1 MPSEV
6 LPDGSGTD
14 TQPSENDDTLPN
26 EAISLRAVRIE
37 SDVAVVRWPSQQREL
52 EDLALR
58 GVPRLL
64 LVAPGSAAPNCT
76 SCLEDWVRLPADEAD
91 LRARLLSL
99 AEHGRGHTRPT
110 IDEYGILRR
119 DGALAMLSP
128 SEQALAGLLIAD
140 FGSVVRD
147 EILEQH
153 VLGASDA
160 RRSMLRTHTSRL
172 RKRVAPLGL
181 TVSCIRNVGYMMHD
195 DSGSDVTFPS

>member
-1 MPSEV
+1 M
-6 LPDGSGTD
+6 
-14 TQPSENDDTLPN
+14 
-26 EAISLRAVRIE
+26 
-37 SDVAVVRWPSQQREL
+37 AVVRWPSQQREL

-64 LVAPGSAAPNCT
+64 LVAPDSAAPNCT

-119 DGALAMLSP
+119 DGAFAMLSP
-128 SEQALAGLLIAD
+128 SEQALAGLLIAE

-153 VLGASDA
+153 VFGESNA

-195 DSGSDVTFPS
+195 DSGVVVSS